1 MELHTLLLR
10 ITLGF
15 FVLFLLTRIMGR
27 KEISQMTFFNFV
39 SAIAIGE
46 IAASLVVDHQLSI
59 RNGLIALAGWSIY
72 TLLMSYIDIKSV
84 NARKFLVGEPLILI
98 KKGKIMEQALRK
110 SRLDLDSLRAI
121 LRQKNVFSMADVEYA
136 IFETD
141 GKLSVMKKESG
152 EPLTKGDMNVNNK
165 KKEFPLPTG
174 IVMDGNINTENLTK
188 LHLSTDWLQQELLT
202 AGVNSVSDVFYAEIQ
217 PDGTLF
223 IDSKMK

>member
-72 TLLMSYIDIKSV
+72 TLIMSYIDIKSV
-84 NARKFLVGEPLILI
+84 HARKLLTGEPVILI
-98 KKGKIMEQALRK
+98 KEGKIMEQALR
-110 SRLDLDSLRAI
+110 SCRLDLDSLRAI
-121 LRQKNVFSMADVEYA
+121 LRQKNVFSMAEVEYA

-152 EPLTKGDMNVNNK
+152 QPVTKEDMNISIRK
-165 KKEFPLPTG
+165 KVFPIATG
-174 IVMDGNINTENLTK
+174 VVLDGKITSESLEKLNLN
-188 LHLSTDWLQQELLT
+188 TDWLQQNLQK
-202 AGVNSVSDVFYAEIQ
+202 AGVTSVSEVFYAEIQ

-223 IDSKMK
+223 IDIKRK

>member
-1 MELHTLLLR
+1 
-10 ITLGF
+10 
-15 FVLFLLTRIMGR
+15 MGR

-46 IAASLVVDHQLSI
+46 IAASLVVDDQLSI
-59 RNGLIALAGWSIY
+59 RNGLIALAGWSFY

-84 NARKFLVGEPLILI
+84 NARKLLIGEPVILV
-98 KKGKIMEQALRK
+98 KEGKIMEQALRK
-110 SRLDLDSLRAI
+110 CRLDLDSLRAI
-121 LRQKNVFSMADVEYA
+121 LRQKNVFSMADIEYA

-152 EPLTKGDMNVNNK
+152 QPLTKGDMNIIIK

-174 IVMDGNINTENLTK
+174 VVLDGNINTENLAK
-188 LHLSTDWLQQELLT
+188 LDLNTDWLHQELLT
-202 AGVNSVSDVFYAEIQ
+202 AGVNSLSDVFYAEIQ

-223 IDSKMK
+223 IDSKMN